1 VRKEMSKFMLTSICE
16 DIVTTKEFDS
26 EYLYDVVERFE
37 EFLRGCGY
45 YFEGRLDIVNECE
58 AEETNAYDTFS
69 EPSNNQIFES
79 PDKGKTVFVRTSGS
93 SDKKLYKQD

>member
-1 VRKEMSKFMLTSICE
+1 MSKFMLTSICE

-45 YFEGRLDIVNECE
+45 YFEGRLDIVNDCE
-58 AEETNAYDTFS
+58 SEENYSPDTLN
-69 EPSNNQIFES
+69 EPSNHQIFES

>member
-1 VRKEMSKFMLTSICE
+1 MSKFMLTSICE

-26 EYLYDVVERFE
+26 DYLYDVVERFE

-45 YFEGRLDIVNECE
+45 FFDGRLDIVNECE
-58 AEETNAYDTFS
+58 SEEKYSPDTLN
-69 EPSNNQIFES
+69 EPSNHQIFES
-79 PDKGKTVFVRTSGS
+79 PDKGKTVYIRTVGS